1 MEDQVNQSEQTD
13 SSPAIEESTSQVE
26 ASGTGTQ
33 EGAPEIKQEDKP
45 LPFHEHPRWKEVIE
59 ERNSFKQG
67 MSEYK
72 QALDRLQQQME
83 TLKQQATTP
92 KAIEQPK
99 QDVFLNDLEKVNPEY
114 AKSLKAIYEQ
124 AGKTTQLEQR
134 IAQYE
139 QQQLAEKAY
148 NHFNSLLSTNKI
160 ENAVDQELYRN
171 VVEAEVYRRESRG
184 EKLGLK
190 DLDGIFNQF
199 HSKYAKAMEER
210 ERAITAKYVT
220 AKKSD
225 ATQSP
230 KGATGGA
237 ATSPTAKKMAAGD
250 FSGQAKW
257 LADQI
262 RQMKKT
268 I

>member
-1 MEDQVNQSEQTD
+1 MEQDSSEQTGD
-13 SSPAIEESTSQVE
+13 ISVSEESTPQVE
-26 ASGTGTQ
+26 ASETSAQ
-33 EGAPEIKQEDKP
+33 DAAPETKQEEKA

-72 QALDRLQQQME
+72 QSLERLQQQME

-92 KAIEQPK
+92 KTVEQPK
-99 QDVFLNDLEKVNPEY
+99 ADVFLSDLEKVNPEY
-114 AKSLKAIYEQ
+114 AKSLKAMYDQ
-124 AGKTTQLEQR
+124 ASKTTQLEQR

-139 QQQLAEKAY
+139 QQQLAEKAF
-148 NHFNSLLSTNKI
+148 NHFNTLLSTNKI
-160 ENAVDQELYRN
+160 ENTVDQELYRN

-190 DLDGIFNQF
+190 DLDGIFNTF

-237 ATSPTAKKMAAGD
+237 ATSPGMKKMAAGD
-250 FSGQAKW
+250 IGSQAKW